1 MKRYYAAWILGLLLS
16 ATGASAAVLATVN
29 GDEITSEEV
38 NKVLMEGTQ
47 GRFDSLPADKQNE
60 LRQRIIEGMIAQEL
74 VYDDAKRTGVL
85 ESKEYKQELEA
96 LVSRLKIQLAAKVWE
111 QEQFEAIK
119 VDAKEVKAY
128 FDANPEEFVDK
139 EKIRARHI
147 LVKTAADAQAVIKS
161 MKGLSGEKLKNEFI
175 AQAKSKSTGPSAAK
189 GGDLGY
195 FPRGQ
200 MVPSFNDA
208 VFAMKDVLGNGEHVG
223 VYRKGELTVGSRF
236 HTDKGCV
243 EIFITD
249 TGVGISKNDLAK
261 IFDPFFTTRK
271 DGKGTGLGLS
281 ISYGIV
287 KMHDGSIEVE
297 SEIGKGT
304 TFRIFLPLEARK
316 EQGMRVVKL

>member
-16 ATGASAAVLATVN
+16 ATSVSAAVLATVN

-85 ESKEYKQELEA
+85 DSKEYKQELEK
-96 LVSRLKIQLAAKVWE
+96 LVDRLKIQLAAKVWE
-111 QEQFEAIK
+111 QQQFEAIK

-147 LVKTAADAQAVIKS
+147 LVKSEAEAQSIIKS
-161 MKGLSGEKLKNEFI
+161 MKALSGEKLKTEFI
-175 AQAKSKSTGPSAAK
+175 TQAKSKSTGPSAAK

-208 VFAMKDVLGNGEHVG
+208 AFAMKEGTISSTPVQSQFGYHVIYVEDKKAAKKLGFDDVKNFIDQRL
-223 VYRKGELTVGSRF
+223 KM
-236 HTDKGCV
+236 DKFKATM
-243 EIFITD
+243 EKKM
-249 TGVGISKNDLAK
+249 SSLREKAK
-261 IFDPFFTTRK
+261 ITYTK
-271 DGKGTGLGLS
+271 
-281 ISYGIV
+281 
-287 KMHDGSIEVE
+287 
-297 SEIGKGT
+297 
-304 TFRIFLPLEARK
+304 
-316 EQGMRVVKL
+316 

>member
-16 ATGASAAVLATVN
+16 ATGASATVLATVN
-29 GDEITSEEV
+29 GDEVTSEEV

-74 VYDDAKRTGVL
+74 VFDDAKRTGVL
-85 ESKEYKQELEA
+85 ESKAYKQELET
-96 LVSRLKIQLAAKVWE
+96 LVNRLKVQLAAKVWE
-111 QEQFEAIK
+111 QQQFEAIK

-128 FDANPEEFVDK
+128 FDANPDEFIDK

-147 LVKTAADAQAVIKS
+147 LVKTESEAESVIKS
-161 MKGLSGEKLKNEFI
+161 MKGLSGDELKNEFI

-208 VFAMKDVLGNGEHVG
+208 AFAMKEGTMSSTPVQSQFGYHVIYVEDKKAAKKLGFDDVKNFIEQRL
-223 VYRKGELTVGSRF
+223 KM
-236 HTDKGCV
+236 DKFKATM
-243 EIFITD
+243 EKKM
-249 TGVGISKNDLAK
+249 SSLREKAK
-261 IFDPFFTTRK
+261 ITYTK
-271 DGKGTGLGLS
+271 
-281 ISYGIV
+281 
-287 KMHDGSIEVE
+287 
-297 SEIGKGT
+297 
-304 TFRIFLPLEARK
+304 
-316 EQGMRVVKL
+316 

>member
-1 MKRYYAAWILGLLLS
+1 MKRYYAAWILGVLLS
-16 ATGASAAVLATVN
+16 AQCASAAVLATVN

-85 ESKEYKQELEA
+85 ESKEYKQELEK
-96 LVSRLKIQLAAKVWE
+96 LVDRLKVQLAAKVWE

-119 VDAKEVKAY
+119 VDAKEVKSY
-128 FDANPEEFVDK
+128 FDANPDEFVDK

-147 LVKTAADAQAVIKS
+147 LVKSEAEAQAIIKS
-161 MKGLSGEKLKNEFI
+161 MKGLAGEKLKNEFI

-208 VFAMKDVLGNGEHVG
+208 AFAMKEGTISSTPVQSQFGYHVIYIEDKKPAKKLGFDEVKNFIEQ
-223 VYRKGELTVGSRF
+223 RLKM
-236 HTDKGCV
+236 DKFKATM
-243 EIFITD
+243 E
-249 TGVGISKNDLAK
+249 KKMADLRAKAK
-261 IFDPFFTTRK
+261 ITYTK
-271 DGKGTGLGLS
+271 
-281 ISYGIV
+281 
-287 KMHDGSIEVE
+287 
-297 SEIGKGT
+297 
-304 TFRIFLPLEARK
+304 
-316 EQGMRVVKL
+316 

>member
-16 ATGASAAVLATVN
+16 ATSGSAAVLATVN

-74 VYDDAKRTGVL
+74 VYDDAKRSGVL

-96 LVSRLKIQLAAKVWE
+96 LVSRLKVQLAAKVWE

-119 VDAKEVKAY
+119 IDAKEVKAY

-147 LVKTAADAQAVIKS
+147 LVKTAAEAQSVIKS
-161 MKGLSGEKLKNEFI
+161 MKGFSGEKLKNEFI

-208 VFAMKDVLGNGEHVG
+208 VFAMKEGTMSSAPVQSQFGYHVIY
-223 VYRKGELTVGSRF
+223 VE
-236 HTDKGCV
+236 DKKAAKKLSFDEV
-243 EIFITD
+243 KNFIEQRLKMDKFKATMEKKM
-249 TGVGISKNDLAK
+249 SSLREKAK
-261 IFDPFFTTRK
+261 ITYTK
-271 DGKGTGLGLS
+271 
-281 ISYGIV
+281 
-287 KMHDGSIEVE
+287 
-297 SEIGKGT
+297 
-304 TFRIFLPLEARK
+304 
-316 EQGMRVVKL
+316 

>member
-16 ATGASAAVLATVN
+16 ATSASAAVLATVN

-85 ESKEYKQELEA
+85 DSKEYKQELEK
-96 LVSRLKIQLAAKVWE
+96 LVDRLKVQLAAKVWE
-111 QEQFEAIK
+111 QQQFEAIK

-147 LVKTAADAQAVIKS
+147 LVKSEAEAQTIIKS
-161 MKGLSGEKLKNEFI
+161 MKALSGEKLKNEFI

-208 VFAMKDVLGNGEHVG
+208 AFAMKEGTISSTPVQSQFGYHVIFVEDKKAAKKLGFDDVKNFIEQRL
-223 VYRKGELTVGSRF
+223 KM
-236 HTDKGCV
+236 DKFKATM
-243 EIFITD
+243 EKKMSSLRD
-249 TGVGISKNDLAK
+249 KAK
-261 IFDPFFTTRK
+261 ITYTK
-271 DGKGTGLGLS
+271 
-281 ISYGIV
+281 
-287 KMHDGSIEVE
+287 
-297 SEIGKGT
+297 
-304 TFRIFLPLEARK
+304 
-316 EQGMRVVKL
+316 

>member
-1 MKRYYAAWILGLLLS
+1 MKRFYTAWILGLLLGAS
-16 ATGASAAVLATVN
+16 MASAATLATVN

-85 ESKEYKQELEA
+85 ESKEYKEELEE
-96 LVSRLKIQLAAKVWE
+96 LVSRLKIQLAAKIWE
-111 QEQFEAIK
+111 KQQFEAITI
-119 VDAKEVKAY
+119 DAKEVRAY
-128 FDANPEEFVDK
+128 YDANMDEFVDK

-147 LVKTAADAQAVIKS
+147 LMKNKAEAEAVIKS
-161 MKGLSGEKLKNEFI
+161 MKGFSGEKLKNEFI

-208 VFAMKDVLGNGEHVG
+208 AFAMKEGTISTTPVQSQFGYHVIYVEDKKPAKKLGFDEVKNFIEQ
-223 VYRKGELTVGSRF
+223 RLKM
-236 HTDKGCV
+236 DKFKAHM
-243 EIFITD
+243 EKKMATLRE
-249 TGVGISKNDLAK
+249 KAK
-261 IFDPFFTTRK
+261 ITYAK
-271 DGKGTGLGLS
+271 
-281 ISYGIV
+281 
-287 KMHDGSIEVE
+287 
-297 SEIGKGT
+297 
-304 TFRIFLPLEARK
+304 
-316 EQGMRVVKL
+316 

>member
-1 MKRYYAAWILGLLLS
+1 MKRYYAAWILGVLLS
-16 ATGASAAVLATVN
+16 AQSASAVVLATVN
-29 GDEITSEEV
+29 GDEITSDEV

-74 VYDDAKRTGVL
+74 VYDDAQKIGVL
-85 ESKEYKQELEA
+85 DSKEYKQELEA
-96 LVSRLKIQLAAKVWE
+96 LVSRLKVQLAAKVWE

-139 EKIRARHI
+139 EKIHARHI
-147 LVKTAADAQAVIKS
+147 LVKSEAEAQAIIKS
-161 MKGLSGEKLKNEFI
+161 MKGLSGDKLKNEFI

-208 VFAMKDVLGNGEHVG
+208 AFAMKEGMISTTPVQSQFGYHVIYIEDKKAAKKLGFDEVKNFIEQ
-223 VYRKGELTVGSRF
+223 RLKM
-236 HTDKGCV
+236 DKFKATM
-243 EIFITD
+243 EKKMATLRE
-249 TGVGISKNDLAK
+249 KAK
-261 IFDPFFTTRK
+261 IIYSK
-271 DGKGTGLGLS
+271 
-281 ISYGIV
+281 
-287 KMHDGSIEVE
+287 
-297 SEIGKGT
+297 
-304 TFRIFLPLEARK
+304 
-316 EQGMRVVKL
+316 